1 MKNRKEL
8 EKISKFM
15 SLILRHKPD
24 EIGIILDKNGY
35 TSISI
40 LNDKLDINS
49 EELDWIVENNS
60 KKRFAYNE
68 DKTLIRASQG
78 HSIDEVDVELQE
90 ATIVPKYLYHGT
102 SNDFVDIILVEG
114 LKKMNRNHV
123 HLSKDEETAIIVG
136 KRKSSN
142 ITILKIDTESYL
154 TDGYK
159 IYISKNDVY
168 LVDNVPNKY
177 ISK

>member
-1 MKNRKEL
+1 
-8 EKISKFM
+8 M

-35 TSISI
+35 TSVSI
-40 LNDKLDINS
+40 LNEKLDINS

-90 ATIVPKYLYHGT
+90 ATTVPKYLYHGT
-102 SNDFVDIILVEG
+102 SNDVVDTILVEG

-123 HLSKDEETAIIVG
+123 HLSKYEETAIIVG

-159 IYISKNDVY
+159 IYISKNGVY

-177 ISK
+177 IFK